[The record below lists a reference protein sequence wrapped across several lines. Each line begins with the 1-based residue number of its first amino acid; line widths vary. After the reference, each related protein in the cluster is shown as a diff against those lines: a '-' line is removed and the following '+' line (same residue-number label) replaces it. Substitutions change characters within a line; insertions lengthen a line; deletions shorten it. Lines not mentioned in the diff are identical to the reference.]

1 MIRSM
6 MTAATGMD
14 AQQLYMDT
22 ISNNLSNANTT
33 GYKRVKMEFQDLMY
47 QALREPGT
55 LNVEGAVAPAGV
67 EVGLGVKPAATQR
80 VFEQGSLNRT
90 ENPMDIAIQGD
101 GLFQV
106 TLPDG
111 TNAYTRDG
119 SFSLSSEGTIVTS
132 SGFPISP
139 AITIP
144 SGSVDFQVSEV
155 DGLVT
160 VRMGTERQE
169 IGQIELAR
177 FINPA
182 GLRAIGGNLFVE
194 TEATG
199 TPMLQTPGVE
209 GTGTLMQ
216 NYVESS
222 NVQAVQEM
230 VNMITA
236 QRAYEIVSKAITVSD
251 EMLSTANNLKR

>member
-47 QALREPGT
+47 QALRQPGT
-55 LNVEGAVAPAGV
+55 MNVEGAVAPAGV

-90 ENPMDIAIQGD
+90 ENPLDIAIQGD
-101 GLFQV
+101 GLFQIS
-106 TLPDG
+106 LPDG
-111 TNAYTRDG
+111 TFGYTRDG
-119 SFSLSSEGTIVTS
+119 SFSLSSEGALVTS
-132 SGFPISP
+132 SGFPVSP
-139 AITIP
+139 SIVVPLGA
-144 SGSVDFQVSEV
+144 VDFHVSEE
-155 DGLVT
+155 DGRVS
-160 VRMGTERQE
+160 VRVGAERQE

-177 FINPA
+177 FINPS
-182 GLRAIGGNLFVE
+182 GLRPLGGNLFVE
-194 TEATG
+194 TEASG
-199 TPMLQTPGVE
+199 LPMLHTPGVE
-209 GTGTLMQ
+209 GTGKLMQ

>member
-1 MIRSM
+1 
-6 MTAATGMD
+6 
-14 AQQLYMDT
+14 
-22 ISNNLSNANTT
+22 
-33 GYKRVKMEFQDLMY
+33 
-47 QALREPGT
+47 
-55 LNVEGAVAPAGV
+55 VEGAVSPAGV

-90 ENPMDIAIQGD
+90 ENPMDLAIQGD

-111 TNAYTRDG
+111 TDAYTRDG

-132 SGFPISP
+132 SGFPLSP
-139 AITIP
+139 AIVVPQGAGDI
-144 SGSVDFQVSEV
+144 QVSE

-160 VRMGTERQE
+160 VQVAGSPQQ

-177 FINPA
+177 FINPS
-182 GLRAIGGNLFVE
+182 GLRPVGGNLFTE

-199 TPMLQTPGVE
+199 APMVQTPGTE
-209 GTGTLMQ
+209 GAGTLMQ
-216 NYVESS
+216 NYVEAS

-236 QRAYEIVSKAITVSD
+236 QRAYEIVSKSITVSD

>member
-22 ISNNLSNANTT
+22 ISNNLSNVNTT

-55 LNVEGAVAPAGV
+55 RNVEGAVAPVGV

-90 ENPMDIAIQGD
+90 ENPMDIAIQGE
-101 GLFQV
+101 GLFQI

-111 TNAYTRDG
+111 TIGYTRDG
-119 SFSLSSEGTIVTS
+119 SFSLSSEGTVVTS
-132 SGFPISP
+132 SGFPLSP
-139 AITIP
+139 AITVP
-144 SGSVDFQVSEV
+144 PGSGDMQVSE

-160 VRMGTERQE
+160 VQLASERQE

-177 FINPA
+177 FINPS
-182 GLRAIGGNLFVE
+182 GLRALGGNLFLE

-199 TPMLQTPGVE
+199 APMIQTPGTE
-209 GTGTLMQ
+209 GSGTLMQ

-236 QRAYEIVSKAITVSD
+236 QRAYEIVSKSITVSD

>member
-22 ISNNLSNANTT
+22 ISNNLSNVNTT
-33 GYKRVKMEFQDLMY
+33 GYKRIKMEFQDLMY

-55 LNVEGAVAPAGV
+55 RNVEGAVSPAGI
-67 EVGLGVKPAATQR
+67 EVGLGVKPSATQR
-80 VFEQGSLNRT
+80 VFEQGSVVRT
-90 ENPMDIAIQGD
+90 ENPMDIAIQGE

-111 TNAYTRDG
+111 STAYTRDG

-132 SGFPISP
+132 SGFPLSP
-139 AITIP
+139 SITVPPGAGAI
-144 SGSVDFQVSEV
+144 QVSQE
-155 DGLVT
+155 DGT
-160 VRMGTERQE
+160 VSVQIGSERQV

-177 FINPA
+177 FINPS
-182 GLRAIGGNLFVE
+182 GLRAVGGNLYTE

-199 TPMLQTPGVE
+199 APMIQNPGEE

-236 QRAYEIVSKAITVSD
+236 QRAYEIVSKSITVSD